1 MENLLQ
7 SGALLI
13 IFLVSS
19 ILMFLRKLPALLAL
33 PMMAVLMPLIVG
45 IPVSDIFQ
53 YVVGQG
59 SLKLNEAYTIAIF
72 GGILSILL
80 QKTGI
85 AESFIKKGAELSGDN
100 PLVIG
105 ILMLLLISLLFTTI
119 GGLGAIIMV
128 ATIVLPIMSSVGI
141 SPLATTGIFLFGLSI
156 GGILNPTNWAL
167 YTGTLKLDLSQIS
180 PFAIKMFIIA
190 LIVSILFIIIQLK
203 IDGANVNFRKIFIKF
218 ITFAM
223 FIGIVVYTFSLLP
236 KDVQN
241 AAYLALDKFLLYLKY
256 LTILFI
262 IFAFAHS
269 IYRII
274 KSKNEEIHWLAY
286 ITPLMPLFF
295 ILVFK
300 IHPIGAF
307 TIGLIYGYFATY
319 KKNSFNIL
327 IKSMFEGGSSVMPAV
342 ILMLGIGM
350 LLVSIMGPDSSTYRS
365 EVKIV
370 NGCGKIVLPKDYIK
384 SPEDINNLLIKYDGI
399 NPKNVKLGYSK
410 NLDTVKIKTHEA
422 NANFK
427 IEFRNWKV
435 LTILQ
440 PLFANLVPTNG
451 FSFFLIFSLL
461 APLSLYRGPLNVWGM
476 GYPVATVF
484 LSSGM
489 PAISIMAL
497 LISVGQ
503 IQGISDPTNTQNV
516 WLANEMQ
523 VDVQKILWTTLPY
536 TWGMAILGL
545 LLASIIYY

>member
-1 MENLLQ
+1 MLK
-7 SGALLI
+7 
-13 IFLVSS
+13 VS
-19 ILMFLRKLPALLAL
+19 L
-33 PMMAVLMPLIVG
+33 
-45 IPVSDIFQ
+45 
-53 YVVGQG
+53 
-59 SLKLNEAYTIAIF
+59 
-72 GGILSILL
+72 
-80 QKTGI
+80 
-85 AESFIKKGAELSGDN
+85 KKGAELAGDN

-141 SPLATTGIFLFGLSI
+141 SPIATTGIFLFGLSI

-167 YTGTLKLDLSQIS
+167 YTGTLKLELYQIT
-180 PFAIKMFIIA
+180 PFAMKMFVIA
-190 LIVSILFIIIQLK
+190 FMVSIAYIIIQLK
-203 IDGANVNFRKIFIKF
+203 SDGSNINIKNVILKILIFVFVIF
-218 ITFAM
+218 
-223 FIGIVVYTFSLLP
+223 GIIYIFNSLSENL
-236 KDVQN
+236 QN
-241 AAYLALDKFLLYLKY
+241 KIIIAINTVLEYLKY

-262 IFAFAHS
+262 LFTFLHS
-269 IYRII
+269 FYRIL
-274 KSKNEEIHWLAY
+274 KNKNDEIHWLAY
-286 ITPLMPLFF
+286 ITPLMPLLF

-307 TIGLIYGYFATY
+307 TIGIIYGYLSTY
-319 KKNSFNIL
+319 RKNSFNLL

-350 LLVSIMGPDSSTYRS
+350 LLVSIMGPDSSVFRTD
-365 EVKIV
+365 VKV
-370 NGCGKIVLPKDYIK
+370 NNNVAKIILPKDFIK
-384 SPEDINNLLIKYDGI
+384 SQDDIEHLLIKYDGI
-399 NPKNVKLGYSK
+399 KSYDVKLAYNTS
-410 NLDTVKIKTHEA
+410 LDTITVLAKKQE
-422 NANFK
+422 ANFK
-427 IEFRNWKV
+427 IEIRNWKV

-440 PLFANLVPTNG
+440 PLFANLVPKNG
-451 FSFFLIFSLL
+451 LSFLIIFSLL

-523 VDVQKILWTTLPY
+523 VDVQKILWNTLPY
-536 TWGMAILGL
+536 TWAMAILGL
-545 LLASIIYY
+545 ALASIIYY